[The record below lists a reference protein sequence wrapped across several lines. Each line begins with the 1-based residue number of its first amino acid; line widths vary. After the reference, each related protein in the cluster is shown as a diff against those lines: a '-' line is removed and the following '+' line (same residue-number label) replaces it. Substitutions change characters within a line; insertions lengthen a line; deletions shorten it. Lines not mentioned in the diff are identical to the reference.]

1 MPDQIKEEIRGAL
14 DFLSTVY
21 STFGFTYTLK
31 LSTRP
36 EKFLGEIETWDKA
49 EKMMEESLNE
59 SGLAWK
65 LNPAGKHES
74 VLFSPRPQKIFS
86 RATADSYGS
95 SKVESNY
102 FFRYLFKKF
111 R

>member
-74 VLFSPRPQKIFS
+74 SLL
-86 RATADSYGS
+86 DSCPANLCRDLKLAFGREKNTS
-95 SKVESNY
+95 STSFHEIQCW
-102 FFRYLFKKF
+102 
-111 R
+111 

>member
-74 VLFSPRPQKIFS
+74 SPLDNDF
-86 RATADSYGS
+86 S
-95 SKVESNY
+95 SKFTS
-102 FFRYLFKKF
+102 
-111 R
+111 

>member
-1 MPDQIKEEIRGAL
+1 MIILFIKLNIFFVSPQDDAHIFCMPDQIKEEIRGAL

-65 LNPAGKHES
+65 LNPAGKYNNS
-74 VLFSPRPQKIFS
+74 
-86 RATADSYGS
+86 
-95 SKVESNY
+95 
-102 FFRYLFKKF
+102 
-111 R
+111 